1 MSINRY
7 TIVTINGE
15 WQVRGDPHG
24 EWVRIENALS
34 LEAEV
39 ERLVEQHSV
48 LDGVINDYIDKLKA
62 ERAAVARLQARVREL
77 EAALAAVHLCDCNPV
92 ARAALAAV
100 SAEKRPTVS
109 SYVDIV
115 FDGPPGPE
123 SGRFVEVEDANGR
136 GFRLGEWVERSDGLW
151 ALRIPNLTAREADV
165 EMQMQAVRRALVRDN
180 RDKTNTIR
188 ELQARVDELQEE
200 LHATDVARLRTDGPH
215 G

>member
-77 EAALAAVHLCDCNPV
+77 EAALTDNAAHLAAAISLLERGGKAAKKAAASDKMFDIMLNDYRKSLER
-92 ARAALAAV
+92 ARAAL
-100 SAEKRPTVS
+100 EG
-109 SYVDIV
+109 D
-115 FDGPPGPE
+115 
-123 SGRFVEVEDANGR
+123 NG
-136 GFRLGEWVERSDGLW
+136 
-151 ALRIPNLTAREADV
+151 
-165 EMQMQAVRRALVRDN
+165 
-180 RDKTNTIR
+180 
-188 ELQARVDELQEE
+188 
-200 LHATDVARLRTDGPH
+200 
-215 G
+215 